1 MKFLRFLRLPTI
13 SDLGSILKVGPTA
26 WGIAICLGVVAVG
39 ARYVSTYPL
48 TILISLLVFAALAY
62 SMNFITGLTGYVS
75 FGHVVFMGLGAY
87 AWGGVVGTFHWSP
100 LGSVVIGGT
109 VGLLFALGL
118 GAVTLRFRGVYFAI
132 ASLVTALA
140 AGNIILAI
148 PALGGGQG
156 IVLNLGFEPLS
167 QFYTIWLIL
176 AIEVGLTYWVTHGRI
191 GYGLRAIKGDED
203 AAKTLGIDVTRLKL
217 FVFGLSGLF
226 AGAVGSVNAWTVSGV
241 FPEAAFALLFSLLML
256 AMVIVG
262 GSGTFSGPLVGA
274 VVVYIPHTYFL
285 TVASGAEF
293 IVIGA
298 MVTFIALVVPE
309 GIVGSIRRYIPILR
323 GILE

>member
-1 MKFLRFLRLPTI
+1 MKFPQALRLPTI
-13 SDLGSILKVGPTA
+13 ADFRWILNLGPTA
-26 WGIAICLGVVAVG
+26 WGIAICLGVAAVG
-39 ARYVSTYPL
+39 APFVSTYPL
-48 TILISLLVFAALAY
+48 TILIYLLVFAALAY

-87 AWGGVVGTFHWSP
+87 GWGVVVGTLNWSP
-100 LGSVVIGGT
+100 LGSVVIGGM

-118 GAVTLRFRGVYFAI
+118 GAVILRFRGVYFAI

-140 AGNIILAI
+140 VANIILAI
-148 PALGGGQG
+148 PAVGGGQG
-156 IVLNLGFEPLS
+156 IFLDLGFQPLS
-167 QFYTIWLIL
+167 WFYTIWVIL
-176 AIEVGLTYWVTHGRI
+176 ALEVGLTYWVTHGRI

-217 FVFGLSGLF
+217 FVFGFSGLF
-226 AGAVGSVNAWTVSGV
+226 AGAVGAVNAWTVSGV
-241 FPEAAFALLFSLLML
+241 FPYAAFELLFSLLML

-262 GSGTFSGPLVGA
+262 GSGTLSGPLVGA

-293 IVIGA
+293 IVIGGL
-298 MVTFIALVVPE
+298 VTFIALVVPE
-309 GIVGSIRRYIPILR
+309 GIVGSLRRYIPVLR